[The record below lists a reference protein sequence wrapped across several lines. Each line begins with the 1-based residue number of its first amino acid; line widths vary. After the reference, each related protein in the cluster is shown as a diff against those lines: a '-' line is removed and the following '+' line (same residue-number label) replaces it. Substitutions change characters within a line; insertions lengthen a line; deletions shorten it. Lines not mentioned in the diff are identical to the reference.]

1 MITFLRRLFIK
12 NYKNVENPE
21 VRVAHGKLAA
31 AFGIVSNAIL
41 FALKLVFGLIA
52 KSVSIVA
59 DSINNLS
66 DFGSSAITLVGFKMS
81 SKPADKEH
89 PFGHQRIEYISGL
102 IVSLIIVAL
111 AALLL
116 YQSIERIISQE
127 AAVYTIWS
135 FVILGIAILFKLI
148 QGYFNYRMSKIINSV
163 ALKATALDS
172 LTDSIAT
179 TLLLASAL
187 VSYFT
192 GWNIDGWMG
201 CLIALFVGFSGVKMI
216 LETSSP
222 LIGEATN
229 AEEIQKIVDD
239 IKSSDGVLG
248 VHDIVAHNYGP
259 TKIFMTIHCEVDP
272 NVPVLETHDKIDSI
286 EMRIY
291 QKYGVLLTIHM
302 DPIDTTNPE
311 TNRLREKVNGII
323 HGINDAYSI
332 HDFRVVHG
340 DSHTNVLFDIVIPHE
355 FKYDFEA
362 LKNEIQ
368 AKLNEGEEHNY
379 FIVINIDRPFVN

>member
-12 NYKNVENPE
+12 NYKSVENPE

-66 DFGSSAITLVGFKMS
+66 DFGSSTITLVGFKMS

-340 DSHTNVLFDIVIPHE
+340 DSHTNVLLDIVIPHE

>member
-1 MITFLRRLFIK
+1 MVTFLRRIFIK
-12 NYKNVENPE
+12 NYKNVENPK

-31 AFGIVSNAIL
+31 GFGIVSNAIL

-66 DFGSSAITLVGFKMS
+66 DFGSSTITLVGFKMS

-111 AALLL
+111 AVLLL

-135 FVILGIAILFKLI
+135 FIILGIAILFKLI

-323 HGINDAYSI
+323 HGINDSYSI